1 MQSSIP
7 TVRSYFIVFGCLIVL
22 TLLTSGIAYA
32 PIGNLHTP
40 LGLVIAVSKALLVV
54 CFFMHLVH
62 GGKVSWVMI
71 GAALFMLFVMLYLT
85 LADYLTR
92 PSMGKWDEAQ
102 NYGQRLTST
111 IPSQRDV

>member
-1 MQSSIP
+1 MSSSIP
-7 TVRSYFIVFGCLIVL
+7 SVRGYIIVFGCLVLL

-40 LGLVIAVSKALLVV
+40 LGLTIAICKAILVV

-62 GGKVSWVMI
+62 SGRVSWVMI

-92 PSMGKWDEAQ
+92 P
-102 NYGQRLTST
+102 
-111 IPSQRDV
+111 